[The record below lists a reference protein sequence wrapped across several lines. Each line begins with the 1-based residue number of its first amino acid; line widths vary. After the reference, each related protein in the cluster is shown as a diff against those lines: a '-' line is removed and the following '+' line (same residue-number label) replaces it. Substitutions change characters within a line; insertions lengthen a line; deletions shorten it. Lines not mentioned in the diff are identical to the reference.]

1 MRIYKNT
8 IEHQGWDDDIHE
20 LAVYT
25 TYPMEKREFVEY
37 YNKNIAGT
45 SVDGC
50 EDYGIIHDI
59 YRFTRSYDRVEKFP
73 WLEYVLGKDDDYDD
87 LKFSDDGDGY
97 SFRRYSFNVIGL
109 DADKEIYDKIMKNIR
124 RNGDEE

>member
-8 IEHQGWDDDIHE
+8 IEHQGWDDDICE

-25 TYPMEKREFVEY
+25 TWPMEKHEFVEY

-45 SVDGC
+45 NVDKC
-50 EDYGIIHDI
+50 EDYGIVHDI
-59 YRFTRSYDRVEKFP
+59 YRFNRSYDMVEKFP

-87 LKFSDDGDGY
+87 LKFSDDRDGY
-97 SFRRYSFNVIGL
+97 SFRRCSFNVVGL
-109 DADKEIYDKIMKNIR
+109 DTDKEIYDKIMKNIR
-124 RNGDEE
+124 RKSDKE